1 VFGAREEGYSDS
13 EIIEYLAEK
22 WKININKA
30 RKSGISDTT
39 ILNNL
44 IANSESEKKFK
55 IRSIRYNYQYDVL
68 IDVKTTQDNEILLKN
83 KLADEIEKKYRIR
96 NAIDIM
102 ETIIISMVIS
112 ILIYSIG
119 FAIGWVIKGFK
130 QSKS

>member
-1 VFGAREEGYSDS
+1 MFGAREEGYSDS